1 MSKKFKTPLR
11 YPGGKSRATKIL
23 LEYIP
28 ENYNSYIEPFI
39 GGGSMA
45 IALTRRNPDLKVTI
59 NDLYYPLYCFW
70 TVLRDVGPQLQDHL
84 FNIKTYLDRHDD
96 EVDRTEAHRE
106 AFNIAKEKLSS
117 GTGPYETAVN
127 FYVCNKCS
135 FSGLSENS
143 SFSAQA
149 SRSNFSLNG
158 INSLLWYNQAIQGW
172 DIKNEDY
179 SKVVNPSAF
188 NFLDPPYLIK
198 DNLYGSKGDLHKS
211 FDHNRLAELMKVF
224 TGNAMITYNSSKQ
237 VEDLYPTFSKLQWDL
252 TYTMRST
259 QSYGADQDKRKEL
272 LLVNYN
278 IDNSTGEW
286 YR

>member
-1 MSKKFKTPLR
+1 MSKQ
-11 YPGGKSRATKIL
+11 AV
-23 LEYIP
+23 EC
-28 ENYNSYIEPFI
+28 
-39 GGGSMA
+39 
-45 IALTRRNPDLKVTI
+45 LTI
-59 NDLYYPLYCFW
+59 
-70 TVLRDVGPQLQDHL
+70 H
-84 FNIKTYLDRHDD
+84 YL
-96 EVDRTEAHRE
+96 
-106 AFNIAKEKLSS
+106 
-117 GTGPYETAVN
+117 
-127 FYVCNKCS
+127 
-135 FSGLSENS
+135 
-143 SFSAQA
+143 
-149 SRSNFSLNG
+149 
-158 INSLLWYNQAIQGW
+158 
-172 DIKNEDY
+172 